1 MNIASGSARGGLGAK
16 FPIVLCP
23 IVVQEEKE
31 GGEAMRDRRHNEKS
45 GGHQICSPGIVQ
57 LAERWETGAKMGNRG
72 LGIGKQRE
80 EKIKDDAGG
89 HQNVIK

>member
-1 MNIASGSARGGLGAK
+1 MNIASGSARWGAGGEISHR
-16 FPIVLCP
+16 FVPHCCP
-23 IVVQEEKE
+23 GGEG

-57 LAERWETGAKMGNRG
+57 LAEGWETGAKMGNRG

-80 EKIKDDAGG
+80 EKIQDNTGG
-89 HQNVIK
+89 HQTGIK

>member
-1 MNIASGSARGGLGAK
+1 
-16 FPIVLCP
+16 
-23 IVVQEEKE
+23 
-31 GGEAMRDRRHNEKS
+31 MRDRRHNEKS

-80 EKIKDDAGG
+80 ENLQDDKRLASNDLGLQTVCYVHNNLSIRILG
-89 HQNVIK
+89 WHQI

>member
-1 MNIASGSARGGLGAK
+1 
-16 FPIVLCP
+16 
-23 IVVQEEKE
+23 
-31 GGEAMRDRRHNEKS
+31 MRDRRHNEKS

-80 EKIKDDAGG
+80 EKKKIIQAVIRLASNDLGLQTVCYVHNILSIRILG
-89 HQNVIK
+89 WHQI